1 MLVHDILEYDDFTA
15 TTRQVLLRDCSEFI
29 RESGGQPLFKTLP
42 TVNDDFRRVKVRQ
55 QKRRNGVSEVF
66 EQAFG
71 SQFNN
76 FRQRSIFTSSTLTE
90 SDDPSSM
97 FYVFPID
104 GYKFMYSKEVT
115 NSNNEYQTVI
125 ETLMQGMESAVE
137 ATQLVTDLVK
147 YTYTAT
153 QLQEGI
159 ASGAEVILYGI
170 PYYYAVRTTVCADY
184 TDLITR

>member
-1 MLVHDILEYDDFTA
+1 
-15 TTRQVLLRDCSEFI
+15 
-29 RESGGQPLFKTLP
+29 
-42 TVNDDFRRVKVRQ
+42 
-55 QKRRNGVSEVF
+55 
-66 EQAFG
+66 
-71 SQFNN
+71 
-76 FRQRSIFTSSTLTE
+76 
-90 SDDPSSM
+90 
-97 FYVFPID
+97 
-104 GYKFMYSKEVT
+104 MYSKEVT

-184 TDLITR
+184 TELITR